1 MAKGKI
7 SKKQKEFLIRSK
19 FSHPEK
25 GNLPMPSQEDVKD
38 SQKIK
43 KGR

>member
-1 MAKGKI
+1 MAKSRIPKN
-7 SKKQKEFLIRSK
+7 QKEFLIRSK

-25 GNLPMPSQEDVKD
+25 GNLPTPSLEDIKD

-43 KGR
+43 KGK